1 MSITPRN
8 RAGLPKDA
16 SGSMEEPSRSNIS
29 GRWVVPVNPNVSTRP
44 YRSTAEL
51 IALRSR
57 NFTPASLERES
68 RRKAASAARGS
79 AVSSRAMYM
88 EISSVVAARSIMPP
102 AENTIR
108 P

>member
-1 MSITPRN
+1 M
-8 RAGLPKDA
+8 
-16 SGSMEEPSRSNIS
+16 
-29 GRWVVPVNPNVSTRP
+29 WYPVNPKVRTRP

-51 IALRSR
+51 IALSSR

-68 RRKAASAARGS
+68 RRKAARAASGS
-79 AVSSRAMYM
+79 AVSSRAMYI
-88 EISSVVAARSIMPP
+88 EISSVVAARSIIPQ